1 MQPGSYEIHI
11 MFDADD
17 VDTAIALH
25 DIIQSIAPWMV
36 DNVEVMISSVEDV

>member
-1 MQPGSYEIHI
+1 MQPGTFEINI

-17 VDTAIALH
+17 VETAVALH

-36 DNVEVMISSVEDV
+36 DNVEILISSVEDV